1 MEMFEENTQYISLA
15 NKYRPQKFEDMVGQ
29 ENISKTLQNALKLGR
44 IAHAYLFYGPRGCG
58 KTTTARILAKALNCT
73 GNGNKKPTAEP
84 CGQCPQ
90 CLEIAQSAD
99 MDVLELDAASN
110 TQVEKVREAIIDT
123 VALAASRD
131 RFKVFILDEVH
142 MLSASSFN
150 ALLKTIEEP
159 PSHVVFILATTEKHK
174 VPATIVSR
182 CQTFRFRPITVD
194 EITNHLLDLAGAENI
209 DLTPAAAKIIA
220 KNAGGAMR
228 DALTL
233 LDRAIAYAGSRIDE
247 KMVSELLGLTPDELI
262 KQAVEALTCKNGTQ
276 LHQIFE
282 TLREEGFDANSFLKD
297 LKNALG
303 DLFYFSLGQG
313 SEPFEGAAAAIAGV
327 STGFLAQVS
336 RKLNKII
343 EEVKFSDN
351 ALVSAEVGMFTIM
364 DSCLD
369 IDGFVRRLEALEK
382 GLPIEKES
390 PAPRTTE
397 TLQKPTPRPAAA
409 KHMPQSFKQE
419 PSVSS
424 AKRFAPAAAP
434 AAVRLPEDIIS
445 AEAEDEPEEE
455 AEQAVIEP
463 IAVKPDGL
471 TDRQI
476 WDKMLKQFA
485 KSPFVYDIMTNCSVT
500 FGQDQWILCFGP
512 GKEFYQIP
520 AQNKLPEMEQA
531 ALKISGRVIKIKL
544 EGSSE
549 GGQRREDTKKDSLG
563 AAESVKQTP
572 AGKPL
577 QTAAVAAEKT
587 AKAVLSDEE
596 PFIKADFE
604 ADVVASKEETPEEVK
619 NILEIFSGELLA

>member
-1 MEMFEENTQYISLA
+1 
-15 NKYRPQKFEDMVGQ
+15 
-29 ENISKTLQNALKLGR
+29 
-44 IAHAYLFYGPRGCG
+44 
-58 KTTTARILAKALNCT
+58 
-73 GNGNKKPTAEP
+73 
-84 CGQCPQ
+84 
-90 CLEIAQSAD
+90 
-99 MDVLELDAASN
+99 
-110 TQVEKVREAIIDT
+110 
-123 VALAASRD
+123 
-131 RFKVFILDEVH
+131 
-142 MLSASSFN
+142 
-150 ALLKTIEEP
+150 
-159 PSHVVFILATTEKHK
+159 
-174 VPATIVSR
+174 
-182 CQTFRFRPITVD
+182 
-194 EITNHLLDLAGAENI
+194 
-209 DLTPAAAKIIA
+209 
-220 KNAGGAMR
+220 
-228 DALTL
+228 
-233 LDRAIAYAGSRIDE
+233 
-247 KMVSELLGLTPDELI
+247 
-262 KQAVEALTCKNGTQ
+262 
-276 LHQIFE
+276 
-282 TLREEGFDANSFLKD
+282 
-297 LKNALG
+297 
-303 DLFYFSLGQG
+303 
-313 SEPFEGAAAAIAGV
+313 
-327 STGFLAQVS
+327 
-336 RKLNKII
+336 
-343 EEVKFSDN
+343 
-351 ALVSAEVGMFTIM
+351 MFTIM

-434 AAVRLPEDIIS
+434 AAARLPEDIIS

-544 EGSSE
+544 EGSSD